1 MSLVQPWLVEGGAA
15 TLVAVIAARRTRTI
29 RDGALAGALIS
40 GGPSVMTFISMSGL
54 AAPAPLGYD
63 LRGILVSMA
72 CTGTLAA
79 IGFWEAGADNTWV
92 GHLAA
97 AGLIATSLVLVA
109 GGSLTSILSFSDW
122 GQEIERP
129 GDIASQP
136 IVVVVVCEAG
146 VTAALGLIG
155 AAIDRRAASLID
167 RENERLRELAD
178 STFEPL
184 AIHRDGL
191 VLDANR
197 VFCSLVGRPLSAVR
211 GERFA
216 TFLGG
221 PAGAVGVI
229 ASMNARLSVPPSN
242 DYRCRC
248 CPAVSP

>member
-1 MSLVQPWLVEGGAA
+1 MRFLLRLELDRLSWGVPVRNSTIARTGIAIPWLTYCE
-15 TLVAVIAARRTRTI
+15 L
-29 RDGALAGALIS
+29 
-40 GGPSVMTFISMSGL
+40 
-54 AAPAPLGYD
+54 
-63 LRGILVSMA
+63 
-72 CTGTLAA
+72 
-79 IGFWEAGADNTWV
+79 
-92 GHLAA
+92 HLSKAQNPNM
-97 AGLIATSLVLVA
+97 
-109 GGSLTSILSFSDW
+109 D
-122 GQEIERP
+122 
-129 GDIASQP
+129 
-136 IVVVVVCEAG
+136 
-146 VTAALGLIG
+146 
-155 AAIDRRAASLID
+155 
-167 RENERLRELAD
+167 ENERLRELAD

-229 ASMNARLSVPPSN
+229 TSMNARLSVPPGN